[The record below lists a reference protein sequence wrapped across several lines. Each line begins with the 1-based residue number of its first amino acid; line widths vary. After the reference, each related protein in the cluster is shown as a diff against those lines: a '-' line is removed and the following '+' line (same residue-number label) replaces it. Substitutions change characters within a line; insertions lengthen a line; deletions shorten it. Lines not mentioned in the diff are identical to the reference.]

1 MDLSSWLS
9 PIKAPVF
16 ISTST
21 LISLHF
27 QLKVVMCL
35 SVSLQVE
42 SQNRSTN
49 STQFDIARLLI
60 LNRILG
66 GKSKQQ
72 HVLERQQK
80 GMVVS
85 RKDKRLKK
93 ITSYYLQERSQPRC
107 SMVATAGLCRCLPP
121 GATAMW
127 GRFVRS
133 CCQSR
138 RTAGVATT
146 DDAST
151 TQLSVRYC

>member
-42 SQNRSTN
+42 FQNRSTN

-66 GKSKQQ
+66 GKSEQQ

-93 ITSYYLQERSQPRC
+93 NHILLFAGEEPAAMQHGSNSGAVQVLASWSYCY
-107 SMVATAGLCRCLPP
+107 VGALCAFLLSISTYC
-121 GATAMW
+121 W
-127 GRFVRS
+127 
-133 CCQSR
+133 R
-138 RTAGVATT
+138 R
-146 DDAST
+146 DD
-151 TQLSVRYC
+151 R